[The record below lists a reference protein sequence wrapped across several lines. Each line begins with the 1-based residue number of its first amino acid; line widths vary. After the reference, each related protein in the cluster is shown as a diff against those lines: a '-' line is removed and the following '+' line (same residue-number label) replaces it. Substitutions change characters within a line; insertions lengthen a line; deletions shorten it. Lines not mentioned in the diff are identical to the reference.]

1 MPLLELAGQLNSTC
15 NLKSWNLESLISSG
29 PFPGLTKLPFST
41 VHTAAPGSS
50 IFHPARSFPL
60 NNWMG
65 FPHSGTALLF
75 RAGALWP
82 VHCHVVVPF
91 GPVVVPDRMLP
102 TSVPSKTIS
111 SGRSSSSLGETKVRW
126 PFEDSTLGSG
136 LALPQ
141 RLTIWAFN
149 CPPSWRS
156 SNHEGYSRSGA
167 FNVKSQRP
175 RKASTDWA
183 EGEEGLFSDFPAWEY
198 ALADINK
205 VENPRK
211 APPRPQP
218 SPSKLSWD

>member
-1 MPLLELAGQLNSTC
+1 MPLLELAAQLNSTC

-41 VHTAAPGSS
+41 FHTAPPGFS
-50 IFHPARSFPL
+50 IFHPSRSFPL
-60 NNWMG
+60 NNWMD
-65 FPHSGTALLF
+65 FPHSGAVALF

-82 VHCHVVVPF
+82 VHCHVVPF
-91 GPVVVPDRMLP
+91 GPDVVPDRMFP

-126 PFEDSTLGSG
+126 PSDSATLGSG
-136 LALPQ
+136 LAFPQ

-167 FNVKSQRP
+167 LSVKSQRP
-175 RKASTDWA
+175 RKASTESA
-183 EGEEGLFSDFPAWEY
+183 KGEDELFSDFPAWEY
-198 ALADINK
+198 DPAYNNK
-205 VENPRK
+205 AATTGTNAIR
-211 APPRPQP
+211 
-218 SPSKLSWD
+218 